1 MAFHSSAAES
11 ADELNVAVGLLG
23 RSRLE
28 LTISGART
36 VQKNQS
42 TSGRHR
48 CLDLFHLVRGE
59 AEDLSLRVA
68 PLIELPVEL
77 CLKSQ
82 AFLLA
87 G

>member
-1 MAFHSSAAES
+1 M
-11 ADELNVAVGLLG
+11 GP
-23 RSRLE
+23 
-28 LTISGART
+28 